1 MENRGSQLTR
11 KVNDMKRKYR
21 VYSEYYIEIDKT
33 DDPDMNYEEAY
44 EVAADDVITN
54 LLENW
59 DLEEV
64 K

>member
-1 MENRGSQLTR
+1 
-11 KVNDMKRKYR
+11 MKRTYR

-33 DDPDMNYEEAY
+33 DDPDMDKEEAY
-44 EVAADDVITN
+44 ELAADDVITN